1 MPALGAIL
9 DTVTTRVQATMPDE
23 ARLKCE
29 WLTSRISGCPRLEL
43 SARKDQSLSEFQYRQ
58 IEAGATR
65 LAAGEPL
72 QYILGEAEFM
82 GRVFACDCRALIPR
96 PETEQL
102 TAWMLE
108 DAPLWQNKAPAIAD
122 VGTGSGCIAIS
133 LALERPEGRYLAT
146 DTSTAALTL
155 ARENAVRHGVSTR
168 IRFIACDLLSAATP
182 KTTFQ
187 HSAECW
193 NVVTARSTT
202 FTNLDAVVSN
212 PPYVRVA
219 DWAQLDRS
227 VRDFE
232 PRAALDGG
240 PDGQAVI
247 RQLIVQS
254 FQALKPGGALFLE
267 IGEDQGAAIRELA
280 HAAGFREIQLR
291 PDLAGKDRM
300 VRAMKKSMG
309 NG

>member
-1 MPALGAIL
+1 
-9 DTVTTRVQATMPDE
+9 MPDE

-29 WLTSRISGCPRLEL
+29 WLTSHVLGCPRLEL
-43 SARKDQSLSEFQYRQ
+43 SARKDQSLSESQVRQ

-65 LAAGEPL
+65 LAEGEPL

-82 GRVFACDCRALIPR
+82 GRVFICDRRALIPR

-108 DAPLWQNKAPAIAD
+108 DAPLWQNKAPAFAQKATGGTPAIAD
-122 VGTGSGCIAIS
+122 VGTGSGCIVIS
-133 LALERPEGRYLAT
+133 LALERPEGRYIAT
-146 DTSTAALTL
+146 DTSAAALAL
-155 ARENAVRHGVSTR
+155 ARENAARHGVSAR
-168 IRFIACDLLSAATP
+168 IRFITCDLLSAATP

-193 NVVTARSTT
+193 NVVTAGSTT
-202 FTNLDAVVSN
+202 FTSLDAVVSN
-212 PPYVRVA
+212 PPYVRTA
-219 DWAQLDRS
+219 DWARLEQS

-232 PRAALDGG
+232 PRTALDGG
-240 PDGQAVI
+240 PDGLTII
-247 RQLIVQS
+247 RRLMAQS

-267 IGEDQGAAIRELA
+267 IGEDQGAAIQELA
-280 HAAGFREIQLR
+280 HAAGFRESQLR

-300 VRAMKKSMG
+300 VRAVK
-309 NG
+309 

>member
-1 MPALGAIL
+1 MPSLGAIL
-9 DTVTTRVQATMPDE
+9 DIVTARVQVTMPDE

-29 WLTSRISGCPRLEL
+29 WLTSRILGCPRLEL
-43 SARKDQSLSEFQYRQ
+43 SARKDQSLSESQVRQ

-82 GRVFACDCRALIPR
+82 GHVFICDRRALIPR

-108 DAPLWQNKAPAIAD
+108 DAPLWQNKAPVIAD
-122 VGTGSGCIAIS
+122 VGAGSGCIIIS
-133 LALERPEGRYLAT
+133 LALERTEGRYLAT
-146 DTSTAALTL
+146 DISTAALAL
-155 ARENAVRHGVSTR
+155 AQENAARHGVSAR
-168 IRFIACDLLSAATP
+168 IRFIACDLLSAITP

-193 NVVTARSTT
+193 NVVTAGSTT
-202 FTNLDAVVSN
+202 VANLDAVVSN
-212 PPYVRVA
+212 PPYVRTA
-219 DWAQLDRS
+219 DWAQLERS

-232 PRAALDGG
+232 PRAALVGG
-240 PDGQAVI
+240 PDGLAII
-247 RQLIVQS
+247 RRLMA
-254 FQALKPGGALFLE
+254 QALPALKSGGALFLE
-267 IGEDQGAAIRELA
+267 IGEDQGAAVLELA
-280 HAAGFREIQLR
+280 HATGFRESQLR

-300 VRAMKKSMG
+300 VRAEK
-309 NG
+309 